1 MLPNPLPVLKTKYI
15 QFRTDPDNDEITD
28 GMWCGQQNSPV
39 TMIGMI
45 RKEFPTLDFEIL
57 TARRAAYAQLLAK
70 VDTAVFDKAIKGDA
84 KAADLIYRRFEGWS
98 PKMTEDG
105 KPSDAKTFSD
115 LIQEED

>member
-1 MLPNPLPVLKTKYI
+1 MLSLAQLKELYVK
-15 QFRTDPDNDEITD
+15 FRTEPDNDEITD
-28 GMWCGQQNSPV
+28 GMWCGQQNVPV
-39 TMIGMI
+39 TTISHI
-45 RKEFPTLDFEIL
+45 RKEFPTLDFDIL

-105 KPSDAKTFSD
+105 KASDAKTFSD
-115 LIQEED
+115 LIMEED